1 MEDGSQFLP
10 HPRFLWLH
18 AVLLAAVALAWAYPV
33 PGCNLQATEASATA
47 DQRGYTRHGRQEGL

>member
-1 MEDGSQFLP
+1 MEDGTQFLP
-10 HPRFLWLH
+10 HPMFLWLH

-47 DQRGYTRHGRQEGL
+47 DQRGHT